1 MASEASLFELR
12 IALNEIKNTCP
23 GISNMFV
30 LNKNKQVVAQD
41 QNTQEE
47 PINCAVETLA
57 ALVKRASIAG
67 GVDSLTF
74 QGAEKRINFTRCDNN
89 YFVTLS
95 SSDTDEKTLTQLIRV
110 LVPSMHRLSQQ
121 VVSSQE
127 AKIAA
132 SSKPKPVP
140 QIKPQPRASE
150 PSATEFLVENLAGL
164 SIISGSPDTI
174 RVDRA
179 LVGRWRELYGDK
191 KIVEAIVEEVATG
204 KKVRCRFEPIKDSKL
219 EGQGV
224 VQVSLRI
231 QKSLG
236 IKKGVTVLVRPAV
249 ED

>member
-1 MASEASLFELR
+1 MATEANIFELR

-30 LNKNKQVVAQD
+30 LNKNKQVIAQD

-47 PINCAVETLA
+47 PINCAAETLA
-57 ALVKRASIAG
+57 ALVKRAGIAG

-89 YFVTLS
+89 CFVTLAS
-95 SSDTDEKTLTQLIRV
+95 NDTDEKTLTQLIRV
-110 LVPSMHRLSQQ
+110 LVPSMRRLSQQ
-121 VVSSQE
+121 VVSSHE

-140 QIKPQPRASE
+140 QIKPQPSTSE
-150 PSATEFLVENLAGL
+150 PSVTEFLVENLAGL

-179 LVGRWRELYGDK
+179 LVGQWRELYGDK
-191 KIVEAIVEEVATG
+191 KIEEAVVEEASTG
-204 KKVRCRFEPIKDSKL
+204 KKVQCRFEPIKDSKL

-224 VQVSLRI
+224 VQVPLRI

-236 IKKGVTVLVRPAV
+236 IKKGATVLVRPVV